1 MQNPRRGDAT
11 SLFNQL
17 SKEMASI
24 AKSMRARPLG
34 QLVVEPSAVP
44 NVYVPPPHHKTLP
57 PEEPAVDEEGFTV
70 VKRSKSAK
78 QKEREQGK
86 RIKVKARITPEKLK
100 VLIQIMNHYWKALTG
115 KDFDFRFDERSQP
128 YISPPLHTII
138 RNKYVQTFL
147 DERPDVLEI
156 GCGVG
161 GEVLPTLFMMNCRS
175 ITGLEPAFEEFEGRD
190 AFHFLEHNV
199 KHLLELYPQ
208 LSGVII
214 NLVQKTAAHYFQSIP
229 PGRHWHFSS
238 LDPPFFLGEY
248 KEDSKEGLEADLVQ
262 CVEWAFHEVLV
273 PMVTNGHT
281 CSMFCLKSRY
291 PGMAVKR
298 EWDRQAEAYRI
309 ETGNDQLCNMV
320 FDEAL
325 GACPYKPNVDWE
337 AVARGEA
344 TLGVFY
350 FVMFSFLEDK
360 IRALKNSAFWN
371 AVVVDHDQDVYI
383 RHDSVMEPDTS
394 FDYHRQ
400 YGNLP
405 FQYEPLPPGEGFKIP
420 RIPNY
425 YLDQK
430 HYPKGANREH
440 EEMDKLPQ
448 AYKDQGK
455 YERLRLRDERQRGG
469 YLPRRATVP
478 DANPYDPLR
487 HAKA

>member
-1 MQNPRRGDAT
+1 MTHRTDAT
-11 SLFNQL
+11 SLFHQL
-17 SKEMASI
+17 SKEISQ
-24 AKSMRARPLG
+24 SLRARPLG
-34 QLVVEPSAVP
+34 TLVVEPSPVP
-44 NVYVPPPHHKTLP
+44 TVYVPPKHRRP
-57 PEEPAVDEEGFTV
+57 PPKPKEEEEDEEAGFTV

-78 QKEREQGK
+78 HRDREQGV
-86 RIKVKARITPEKLK
+86 RIKVKARISPEKLK

-138 RNKYVQTFL
+138 RNRYVQTFL
-147 DERPDVLEI
+147 DKRPDVLEI

-161 GEVLPTLFMMNCRS
+161 GEVLPTLFMMNCKS

-208 LSGVII
+208 LAAVQIV
-214 NLVQKTAAHYFQSIP
+214 LVQKTAEHYFQSIER
-229 PGRHWHFSS
+229 GRHWDFTS
-238 LDPPFFLGEY
+238 LDPPFFLGDE
-248 KEDSKEGLEADLVQ
+248 KENSREAHEADLVQ

-273 PMVTNGHT
+273 PMVKGGHT

-298 EWDRQAEAYRI
+298 EWDRQAEAYRL
-309 ETGNDQLCNMV
+309 ETGNDQLSNMV

-325 GACPYKPNVDWE
+325 GACPYKANVDWQ

-344 TLGVFY
+344 TRGVIY
-350 FVMFSFLEDK
+350 FVLFSFLEDK
-360 IRALKNSAFWN
+360 IKALRNSALWN
-371 AVVVDHDQDVYI
+371 AVVVDHDQDVYV
-383 RHDSVMEPDTS
+383 RHDAVMHPDTS
-394 FDYHRQ
+394 FDYGRQ

-405 FQYEPLPPGEGFKIP
+405 FQYDPLPPSEGFKIP

-455 YERLRLRDERQRGG
+455 YERLRLRDERQRGQV
-469 YLPRRATVP
+469 LPRHRPVP
-478 DANPYDPLR
+478 DRNPYDVLH

>member
-325 GACPYKPNVDWE
+325 GACPYKPNVDWQ

-371 AVVVDHDQDVYI
+371 AIVVDHDQDVYI

-425 YLDQK
+425 WLDK
-430 HYPKGANREH
+430 DNLPKGVNRH
-440 EEMDKLPQ
+440 HPEMDKLPT

-469 YLPRRATVP
+469 HMPRRVTVP

>member
-208 LSGVII
+208 LSSVII

-298 EWDRQAEAYRI
+298 EWDRQAEAYRL
-309 ETGNDQLCNMV
+309 ETGNDQLSNMV

-325 GACPYKPNVDWE
+325 GACPYKANVDWQ

-344 TLGVFY
+344 TRGVIF
-350 FVMFSFLEDK
+350 FVLFSFLEDK
-360 IRALKNSAFWN
+360 IKALRNSAFWN
-371 AVVVDHDQDVYI
+371 AVVVDHDQDVYV
-383 RHDSVMEPDTS
+383 RHDAVMHPDTS
-394 FDYHRQ
+394 FDYSRQ

-405 FQYEPLPPGEGFKIP
+405 FQYDPLPPSEGFKIP

-455 YERLRLRDERQRGG
+455 YERLRLRDERQRGQV
-469 YLPRRATVP
+469 LPRQRLVP
-478 DANPYDPLR
+478 HRNPYEPLH
-487 HAKA
+487 HAKQ

>member
-208 LSGVII
+208 LSSVII

-350 FVMFSFLEDK
+350 LVMFSFL
-360 IRALKNSAFWN
+360 
-371 AVVVDHDQDVYI
+371 
-383 RHDSVMEPDTS
+383 
-394 FDYHRQ
+394 
-400 YGNLP
+400 
-405 FQYEPLPPGEGFKIP
+405 
-420 RIPNY
+420 
-425 YLDQK
+425 
-430 HYPKGANREH
+430 
-440 EEMDKLPQ
+440 
-448 AYKDQGK
+448 
-455 YERLRLRDERQRGG
+455 
-469 YLPRRATVP
+469 
-478 DANPYDPLR
+478 
-487 HAKA
+487 